1 LDFTD
6 EKWGKWSRLMKLVQ
20 EGDMDAYSCLLYEI
34 GPLLFNYVRKRV
46 YHPSQVDDV
55 YQDAL
60 LTFHKARHTYQIDR
74 PFGPWLFT
82 VIRHAIWGSL
92 ERRHKVTDKELQF
105 ETIPEGP
112 VPEGEENPLNG
123 QLSEALKSLP
133 EKTRRAVE
141 LLKIEGLD
149 VRTAARE
156 LGISEIALRVR
167 AHRGYAQLRKK
178 LSRDN

>member
-1 LDFTD
+1 MDFND
-6 EKWGKWSRLMKLVQ
+6 EKWEVWSRLMKLVQ
-20 EGDMDAYSCLLYEI
+20 EGDMEAYSRLLYEI

-60 LTFHKARHTYQIDR
+60 LIFHKARHTYQVDR

-82 VIRHAIWGSL
+82 VIRHAIWSSL

-105 ETIPEGP
+105 ETMPEMP
-112 VPEGEENPLNG
+112 VPEKEENPLND
-123 QLSEALKSLP
+123 QLRDALQSLP

-141 LLKIEGLD
+141 LLKVEGKD
-149 VRTAARE
+149 VQTAARE